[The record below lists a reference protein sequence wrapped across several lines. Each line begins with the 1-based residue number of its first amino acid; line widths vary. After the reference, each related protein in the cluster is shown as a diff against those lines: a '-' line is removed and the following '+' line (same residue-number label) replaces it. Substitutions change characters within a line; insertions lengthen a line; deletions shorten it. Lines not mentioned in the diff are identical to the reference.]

1 MIMKLKFTKFKY
13 NIFIIASAIVFSSCS
28 NSTYV
33 NKDLLFKYQW
43 ALYNDGTLSID
54 KSKSLISKP
63 IDVLTKYETELL
75 INEPD
80 ENTEV
85 LNSLMNIDIN
95 INRAWDIY
103 SKIKNKEK
111 VVVAVIDTGVDI
123 GHFELV
129 DGIFK
134 NKNEMPNGIDDDG
147 NGYIDDLVGWNFC
160 DNDNIVFKD
169 GIIDSHGTHVAG
181 QIIAKN
187 QNGGV
192 KGICDS
198 KYIKI
203 LPIKILGQGEHGE
216 TENLIKAIKY
226 AQAMDADICNISLGT
241 YEYNEEL
248 EVIIKNSN
256 MLFVVACGNGLNNQG
271 LSTDEYKTYPAS
283 FNFSNVISCA
293 NLMFNGSENASSN
306 YGAET
311 VSIFAPGTYI
321 LSTIPNDSF
330 AFQTGSS
337 MAAPIVSSVA
347 AMVKS
352 AFPHMNAADIKAS
365 VLSNVTKL
373 DTLKDKCK
381 SGGYLNAGA
390 LFESLIDKN

>member
-1 MIMKLKFTKFKY
+1 MKIKFK
-13 NIFIIASAIVFSSCS
+13 NIIYLFFIVVVTIVFSSCA
-28 NSTYV
+28 NTTYV
-33 NKDLLFKYQW
+33 NKDLLYKYQW
-43 ALYNDGTLSID
+43 ALYNDGTLAIEN
-54 KSKSLISKP
+54 SKSLISKP
-63 IDVLTKYETELL
+63 IDVLTKYETELVQ
-75 INEPD
+75 ND
-80 ENTEV
+80 QVENKEM
-85 LNSLMNIDIN
+85 LSSLKNIDIN
-95 INRAWDIY
+95 INRAWEIY
-103 SKIKNKEK
+103 NKIKNKKE
-111 VVVAVIDTGVDI
+111 VIIAVIDTGVDI

-129 DGIFK
+129 NGIFK
-134 NKNEMPNGIDDDG
+134 NKNEIANGIDDDG

-160 DNDNIVFKD
+160 DNDNLVFKD
-169 GIIDSHGTHVAG
+169 GTIDSHGTHVAG

-192 KGICDS
+192 KGICDN
-198 KYIKI
+198 KFIKI

-248 EVIIKNSN
+248 EVIVKNSN

-293 NLMFNGSENASSN
+293 NLMFNGLENVSSN
-306 YGAET
+306 YGVET

-337 MAAPIVSSVA
+337 MAAPIVSAVA
-347 AMVKS
+347 AMIKS
-352 AFPHMNAADIKAS
+352 AFPYMGADDIKTS
-365 VLSNVTKL
+365 ILLNVTKV
-373 DTLKDKCK
+373 DSLKNKCV

-390 LFESLIDKN
+390 IFESLIDKN